1 MSAQNKPT
9 ILITGASGMIGPLL
23 AARLLSTDTHRV
35 VLTDVVAPTVPPSVA
50 HPENAVCIQAD
61 LTNPAALEALVAAS
75 QPLTAAFVFHGIMSA
90 GSEADPA
97 LAMRVNFDATRA
109 LLTHLAS
116 TNRGLRVV
124 YASSNAV
131 YGTPLPDLVT
141 PATTPTPTGTYG
153 ATKYLCEVL
162 VNDMTRRGLVDAYS
176 VRFPTVSV
184 RPGAPSN
191 AASAFLSGIIRE
203 PLAGLPCVVPIADRA
218 FRATLCTPRVCV
230 ENLVRVLGW
239 PADKLPP
246 HTRAL
251 NFPGIVSSVQEM
263 LDALVRYGGEDKAG
277 LVSFEED
284 EVKGRLLRSWAWN
297 LDYSRELG
305 LGLVQ
310 DENTDQLVRD
320 MAFIAPENAVET
332 AAALIGE
339 S

>member
-1 MSAQNKPT
+1 MSPQTKPT

-35 VLTDVVAPTVPPSVA
+35 VLTDVVAPTVPSSVA

-61 LTNPAALEALVAAS
+61 LTNQASMEALVATS
-75 QPLTAAFVFHGIMSA
+75 QPLAAAFVFHGIMSA

-97 LAMRVNFDATRA
+97 LALRVNVDATRS
-109 LLTHLAS
+109 LLTHLS
-116 TNRGLRVV
+116 ETNRGLRVV

-131 YGTPLPDLVT
+131 YGTPLPEIVT
-141 PATTPTPTGTYG
+141 PETTPTPTGTYG
-153 ATKYLCEVL
+153 ATKYMSEIL
-162 VNDMTRRGLVDAYS
+162 VNDMTRRGLIDAYS

-203 PLAGLPCVVPIADRA
+203 PMVGLPCVVPITDRA

-230 ENLVRVLGW
+230 ENLIRVLGW
-239 PADKLPP
+239 PADKLPS

-251 NFPGIVSSVQEM
+251 NFPGIVSSVQEL
-263 LDALVRYGGEDKAG
+263 LDALGKYGGEDKVK

-297 LDYSRELG
+297 LDYSREVG

-310 DENTDQLVRD
+310 DENTDQLVR
-320 MAFIAPENAVET
+320 EYVES
-332 AAALIGE
+332 LKK
-339 S
+339 